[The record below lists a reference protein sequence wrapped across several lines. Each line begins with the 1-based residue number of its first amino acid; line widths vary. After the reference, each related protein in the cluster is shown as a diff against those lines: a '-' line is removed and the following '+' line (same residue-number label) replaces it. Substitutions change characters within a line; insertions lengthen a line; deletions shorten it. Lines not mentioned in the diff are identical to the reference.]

1 MTHTIRQIPRFRHLI
16 FSLLPLVIL
25 ITGCTRQDGL
35 LPNYKED
42 DLRERHLMKQQTT
55 LQKLTVIP
63 IGPERNQISPYDTDR
78 IKSFVDGYKLSGLD
92 RLTITYYNSQAA
104 EPAVADQF
112 KSLNETRTTTKSAG
126 TKSGPVEIVLSYT
139 AIQTVLDRNCDGR
152 RTDGGLTFMVPNKTM
167 GCAFTAAFA
176 QQVDQPRD
184 LIEPRQQDKKY
195 YKSTTNDAPASTNST
210 NASGNSS
217 NNPIEALKSLLN

>member
-16 FSLLPLVIL
+16 FSLLPLVVMV
-25 ITGCTRQDGL
+25 TGCTSQDGL
-35 LPNYKED
+35 LPSYKED

-63 IGPERNQISPYDTDR
+63 IGPQRDQINPNDADR
-78 IKSFVDGYKLSGLD
+78 ITSFVESYKLSGLD
-92 RLTITYYNSQAA
+92 RLIITYYNSKAA
-104 EPAVADQF
+104 EPAVAAQL
-112 KSLNETRTTTKSAG
+112 KSLNETRTTTKTAG
-126 TKSGPVEIVLSYT
+126 TKSGPVEIVFSYA

-176 QQVDQPRD
+176 QQVAEPRD
-184 LIEPRQQDKKY
+184 LVEPRQQDKKY
-195 YKSTTNDAPASTNST
+195 YKSTIIDTTNST
-210 NASGNSS
+210 NPNSTIT
-217 NNPIEALKSLLN
+217 NPIINPN